1 MKYVRLSIAALC
13 CAMISGCGIWD
24 YFLLPQPE
32 DTAQELYEIATDA
45 MREKDYVTA
54 ATYFQRIKDNF
65 PFSPHTVDAELAL
78 GDAYYMDEDYPM
90 AAEAYKEFEMLH
102 PGHEA
107 IPYVL
112 YQIGMS
118 NLKSFRS
125 IDRPTT
131 MIQEAVE
138 YFTRLIDTHGNT
150 EYADLAAK
158 SIVRC
163 RELLAEH
170 ELYIGDV
177 FWNSGRYDAAWRR
190 YAYIL
195 DEFKDV
201 PDIYKHVEEKSLA
214 AYYRYR
220 EEQSA
225 ETRERIQGSWKDWFR
240 WL

>member
-1 MKYVRLSIAALC
+1 MKYFRQGLIAICLV
-13 CAMISGCGIWD
+13 MITGCGILD
-24 YFLLPQPE
+24 YFFLPPPE
-32 DTAQELYEIATDA
+32 DTAQELFENANDA

-54 ATYFQRIKDNF
+54 AKYFQRIKDNF
-65 PFSPHTVDAELAL
+65 PFSPYTLEAELSL
-78 GDAYYMDEDYPM
+78 GDAYYMDEDFPM
-90 AAEAYKEFEMLH
+90 AADAYKEFEMLH

-118 NLKSFRS
+118 DLKSFRS

-131 MIQEAVE
+131 MIQEALE
-138 YFTRLIDTHGNT
+138 YFTRLT
-150 EYADLAAK
+150 ESYPGTDEANKAAEQIGK
-158 SIVRC
+158 C

-177 FWNSGRYDAAWRR
+177 FWNSGRYGAAWRR
-190 YAYIL
+190 YSYIL

-201 PDIYKHVEEKSLA
+201 PEVYKHAEEKSVA

-220 EEQSA
+220 EEQSRQ
-225 ETRERIQGSWKDWFR
+225 TREKIEGSWKDWFR
-240 WL
+240 WM